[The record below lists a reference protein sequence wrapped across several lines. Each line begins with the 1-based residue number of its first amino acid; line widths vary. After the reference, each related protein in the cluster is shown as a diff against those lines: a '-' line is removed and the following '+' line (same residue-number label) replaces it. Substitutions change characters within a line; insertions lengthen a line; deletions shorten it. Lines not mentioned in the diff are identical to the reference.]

1 MSGNA
6 VPPPSNSQSSSIANA
21 AASPTASAQMSVQ
34 PASDADRSRIA
45 DRIAIARAEGHGLD
59 VKDDDWEDEDEE
71 DFVAVDHEDATD
83 FSYYFRRQPPDSQS
97 KLDELH
103 PFVQLLSLS
112 NVDDCVTVEASF
124 PEPERCSRE
133 KVRVEILLKSILCLR
148 VFLHV
153 VLLALVCFFSP
164 AAYIICNSF
173 SNSTSSRDSSQVLLC
188 DLGGVIVPH
197 ELTVC

>member
-6 VPPPSNSQSSSIANA
+6 VPPVSNPSNTSPITNA
-21 AASPTASAQMSVQ
+21 TASPTANAQTSVQ

-45 DRIAIARAEGHGLD
+45 DRIAIARAEGHGLGLREH
-59 VKDDDWEDEDEE
+59 WEDEEEE

-83 FSYYFRRQPPDSQS
+83 FSYYFRRQPHDTRS

-112 NVDDCVTVEASF
+112 NVDDCVTVEGAF

-133 KVRVEILLKSILCLR
+133 KVGIAVLRNYSSLVANILSCHSLFRTSSSFVSMTRRPTALFLLK
-148 VFLHV
+148 
-153 VLLALVCFFSP
+153 LLLPCQQHLQL
-164 AAYIICNSF
+164 
-173 SNSTSSRDSSQVLLC
+173 SSQ
-188 DLGGVIVPH
+188 I
-197 ELTVC
+197 